1 MPGRIDFSDPVR
13 VELARLHYFDRR
25 VTLKQ
30 AAQALNT
37 DDRGLRRV
45 AGKLGWHDRP
55 VATMADARESLARR
69 AAQAASGPTPDAT
82 APVLAQPMT
91 DAARRRWAAAME
103 SMVAGCLTALQRNRA
118 AGSDGDPDRTA
129 REIGHQT
136 RTLQAIQ
143 AYRKALGP
151 ENVEESDEPPARSL
165 DELRDELRRHLER
178 IRTEERP
185 RRIRGGVEPQRGRVG
200 AGPLADALPAG
211 PATTA

>member
-1 MPGRIDFSDPVR
+1 MPGRIDLSDPVR

-25 VTLKQ
+25 VTLNQ

-37 DDRGLRRV
+37 DDRGLRRA
-45 AGKLGWHDRP
+45 AGKLGWHERP

-69 AAQAASGPTPDAT
+69 AAKAASRPQPDPT
-82 APVLAQPMT
+82 APVDALPMT

-103 SMVAGCLTALQRNRA
+103 TMVAECMTALQRSRA
-118 AGSDGDPDRTA
+118 ASPDPDPDRTA
-129 REIGHQT
+129 REIGHHT

-151 ENVEESDEPPARSL
+151 DVHETGDEPPARSL

-178 IRTEERP
+178 IRTEERSLRLRRGPQP
-185 RRIRGGVEPQRGRVG
+185 R
-200 AGPLADALPAG
+200 
-211 PATTA
+211 